1 MLLKMFTSKGRG
13 ESEFK
18 EYLTI
23 SVVWHEDVW
32 NIKCNNDDRATSLSQ
47 INALNKKGTIV
58 EVCKLKGR
66 KYNGLF
72 NFAEFKMVWVFGIR
86 GS

>member
-32 NIKCNNDDRATSLSQ
+32 NIKCNNDDQATSLSQ

-72 NFAEFKMVWVFGIR
+72 NIAEFKMVWVFGIR

>member
-32 NIKCNNDDRATSLSQ
+32 NIKCNND
-47 INALNKKGTIV
+47 ALNKKGTIV